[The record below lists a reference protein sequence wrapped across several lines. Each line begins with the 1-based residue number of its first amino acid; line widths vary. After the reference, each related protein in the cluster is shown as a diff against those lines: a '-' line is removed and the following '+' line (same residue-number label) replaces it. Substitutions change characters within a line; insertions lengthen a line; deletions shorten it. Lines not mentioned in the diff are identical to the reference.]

1 METKIQHD
9 SSSSVFLTGAIL
21 FANVDSSSLMEY
33 AIKAGIGGAIWM
45 AFKLA
50 TDFINIKLKAKKK
63 KPCRTG
69 KK

>member
-9 SSSSVFLTGAIL
+9 SSSSVFFFFFIL